1 MLDPPDRAPGPMPV
15 ERALALVYRVPAS
28 LIENDS
34 RNPAKPALFA
44 TIDRYV
50 LREVAMSLA
59 GVTVVLLAILVSY
72 QIARI
77 LGIAADR
84 GFPHEIVIALIG
96 LTTLENLM
104 VLVPISMLLATML
117 ALGRLYHESEMAA
130 VKACGI
136 GPERLYLPVYTLALP
151 VAIGLAWLTFM
162 VGPDARNGAEELR
175 GRGMRDAEFG
185 LLTPGTFRT
194 YADGKA
200 VFYAEQSGD
209 DGRLIHVFMQHLT
222 GDRIEVATAA
232 WAEQRVLPGGHTQVV
247 VLHDGER
254 IEGVPGQANFRRIRF
269 AEHGIPVNVPEPGA
283 GRTVPERK
291 PSRELFGS
299 TSLVDIAELQ
309 RRISLPV
316 MVLVLAFIAV
326 PLSALRP
333 REGRYARVALAILLY
348 FVYANLL
355 SAAQV
360 WIEKG
365 RLAPQVGTWWVHAL
379 VLAAGFVL
387 IHRQSPVTR
396 WMRRRRYVA

>member
-1 MLDPPDRAPGPMPV
+1 MFG
-15 ERALALVYRVPAS
+15 
-28 LIENDS
+28 
-34 RNPAKPALFA
+34 
-44 TIDRYV
+44 TINRYV

-72 QIARI
+72 QIAKI
-77 LGIAADR
+77 LGLAADR
-84 GFPHEIVIALIG
+84 GFPHEIVFALIG

-130 VKACGI
+130 IRACGI
-136 GPERLYLPVYTLALP
+136 GPERLYLPVYALALP
-151 VAIGLAWLTFM
+151 VAAGLAWLTFM
-162 VGPDARNGAEELR
+162 VGPDARSGAEELR
-175 GRGMRDAEFG
+175 GRGLRDAEFG

-200 VFYAEQSGD
+200 VFYAEESGD
-209 DGRLIHVFMQHLT
+209 DGRLIHVFMQHMN
-222 GDRIEVATAA
+222 GDRVEIATAA
-232 WAEQRVLPGGHTQVV
+232 WAEQRVLPGGRTQVV

-269 AEHGIPVNVPEPGA
+269 AEHGIPVDVPEPGA

-365 RLAPQVGTWWVHAL
+365 RLPPQVGTWWVHAL
-379 VLAAGFVL
+379 VLAAGFLL

-396 WMRRRRYVA
+396 WMRRRRYEA

>member
-1 MLDPPDRAPGPMPV
+1 
-15 ERALALVYRVPAS
+15 
-28 LIENDS
+28 
-34 RNPAKPALFA
+34 LFA

-50 LREVAMSLA
+50 LREVAMALA

-72 QIARI
+72 QVARI
-77 LGIAADR
+77 LGVAADR
-84 GFPHEIVIALIG
+84 GFPHEIVFALIG

-104 VLVPISMLLATML
+104 VLVPISLLLATML

-130 VKACGI
+130 VRACGI
-136 GPERLYLPVYTLALP
+136 GPERLYLPVYALALP
-151 VAIGLAWLTFM
+151 VAAGLAWLTFV
-162 VGPDARNGAEELR
+162 VGPEARNGAEELR

-185 LLTPGTFRT
+185 LLAPGIFRT

-200 VFYAEQSGD
+200 VFYAEESGA
-209 DGRLIHVFMQHLT
+209 DGRLIHVFMQHIT
-222 GDRIEVATAA
+222 GDRVEVATAA
-232 WAEQRVLPGGHTQVV
+232 WAEQRVLPGGRSQVV

-254 IEGVPGQANFRRIRF
+254 IEGVPGQADFRRIRF
-269 AEHGIPVNVPEPGA
+269 AEHGIPVEVPEPGA

-299 TSLVDIAELQ
+299 TALVDVAELQ

-348 FVYANLL
+348 FLYANLL

-365 RLAPQVGTWWVHAL
+365 RLPPAAGTWWVHAL

-396 WMRRRRYVA
+396 WFPRRRYIA

>member
-1 MLDPPDRAPGPMPV
+1 
-15 ERALALVYRVPAS
+15 
-28 LIENDS
+28 
-34 RNPAKPALFA
+34 LFA

-50 LREVAMSLA
+50 LREVAMALA

-72 QIARI
+72 QVARI
-77 LGIAADR
+77 LGVAADR
-84 GFPHEIVIALIG
+84 GFPHEIVFALIG

-130 VKACGI
+130 VRACGI
-136 GPERLYLPVYTLALP
+136 GPERLYLPVYALALP
-151 VAIGLAWLTFM
+151 VAAGLAWLTFV

-175 GRGMRDAEFG
+175 GRGLRDAEFG
-185 LLTPGTFRT
+185 QLAPGTFRT

-200 VFYAEQSGD
+200 VFYAEGSGE
-209 DGRLIHVFMQHLT
+209 DGRLIHVFMQHMA
-222 GDRIEVATAA
+222 GDRVEVATAA
-232 WAEQRVLPGGHTQVV
+232 WAEQRVMPGGHTQVV

-254 IEGVPGQANFRRIRF
+254 IEGVPGQASFRRIRF
-269 AEHGIPVNVPEPGA
+269 AEHGIPVEVPAPGA

-291 PSRELFGS
+291 PSRELIGS
-299 TSLVDIAELQ
+299 TALADVAELQ
-309 RRISLPV
+309 RRVSLPV

-333 REGRYARVALAILLY
+333 REGRYARVAVAILLY

-365 RLAPQVGTWWVHAL
+365 HLPSQVGTWWVHAL
-379 VLAAGFVL
+379 VFAAGFVL
-387 IHRQSPVTR
+387 IQRQSPVTR
-396 WMRRRRYVA
+396 WFPRRRHIA

>member
-1 MLDPPDRAPGPMPV
+1 
-15 ERALALVYRVPAS
+15 
-28 LIENDS
+28 
-34 RNPAKPALFA
+34 LFA

-50 LREVAMSLA
+50 LREVALSLA

-77 LGIAADR
+77 LGVAADR
-84 GFPHEIVIALIG
+84 GFPHEIVFALIG

-130 VKACGI
+130 VRACGI
-136 GPERLYLPVYTLALP
+136 GPERLYLPVYTLAVP
-151 VAIGLAWLTFM
+151 VAVGLAWLTFV

-185 LLTPGTFRT
+185 LLAPGTFRT
-194 YADGKA
+194 YADGRA
-200 VFYAEQSGD
+200 VFYAEASGD
-209 DGRLIHVFMQHLT
+209 DGRLINVFMQYIS
-222 GDRIEVATAA
+222 GDRVEVATAA
-232 WAEQRVLPGGHTQVV
+232 WAEQRVLDGGRTQMV

-269 AEHGIPVNVPEPGA
+269 AEHGIPVDVPEPGA

-291 PSRELFGS
+291 PSRELVGS
-299 TSLVDIAELQ
+299 TALVDVAELQ

-365 RLAPQVGTWWVHAL
+365 RLSPQAGTWWVHAL
-379 VLAAGFVL
+379 VLATGLVL

-396 WMRRRRYVA
+396 WMRRRRYAA

>member
-1 MLDPPDRAPGPMPV
+1 M
-15 ERALALVYRVPAS
+15 
-28 LIENDS
+28 
-34 RNPAKPALFA
+34 FA

-151 VAIGLAWLTFM
+151 VAVGLAWLTFM

-209 DGRLIHVFMQHLT
+209 DGRLIHVFMQHIT
-222 GDRIEVATAA
+222 GDRVEVATAA

-299 TSLVDIAELQ
+299 AALVDIAELQ